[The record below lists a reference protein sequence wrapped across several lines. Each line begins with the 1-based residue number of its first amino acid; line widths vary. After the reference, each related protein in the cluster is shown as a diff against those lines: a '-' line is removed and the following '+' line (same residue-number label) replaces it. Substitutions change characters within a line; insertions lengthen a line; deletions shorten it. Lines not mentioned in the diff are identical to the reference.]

1 MFVKEIEVEIDPMYD
16 DVIIPEYKTE
26 GSAGCDVRAY
36 AFPEQI
42 VIKAEARG
50 VLIPTGLRMAVPPGK
65 YLAVVPRSGMS
76 VKTTMRIANQP
87 GTVDSDYRE
96 EIKIIVDNLSNETLI
111 INHQDRIAQFI
122 FLDYYKAMF
131 KRKKI
136 TDKTGRT
143 GGFESTGRK

>member
-36 AFPEQI
+36 TGEQI
-42 VIKAEARG
+42 ILKGEARG
-50 VLIPTGLRMAVPPGK
+50 VLIPTGLRMAIPLGK
-65 YLAVVPRSGMS
+65 YIAVVPRSGMS
-76 VKTTMRIANQP
+76 AKTTMRIANQP
-87 GTVDSDYRE
+87 GTIDSDYRE
-96 EIKIIVDNLSNETLI
+96 EIKIIVDNISNDTLT

-122 FLDYYKAMF
+122 FLDYYRAMY